1 MLNGVIGELLPAAL
15 AVALS
20 PVPVVAVVSVLG
32 GRGARTSGLAFACGW
47 IAGLLAI
54 GVAVELLV
62 DSFSD
67 PGEDDPGLIWWKVA
81 IGILFLVLAAKQ
93 WTKRPESGEQ
103 PREPGWMA
111 TLDGAGPVRAVAL
124 GAMLSAA
131 NPKNLALTVTAG
143 ASIAEAGL
151 DATGTALSLAVFAA
165 VGSITVAGPVLFH
178 LVAGERA
185 ARPLAGVKRFMAD
198 NDAVI
203 KTVVLLLLGAMLL
216 GDGLA
221 GL

>member
-1 MLNGVIGELLPAAL
+1 
-15 AVALS
+15 
-20 PVPVVAVVSVLG
+20 
-32 GRGARTSGLAFACGW
+32 
-47 IAGLLAI
+47 
-54 GVAVELLV
+54 
-62 DSFSD
+62 
-67 PGEDDPGLIWWKVA
+67 
-81 IGILFLVLAAKQ
+81 
-93 WTKRPESGEQ
+93 
-103 PREPGWMA
+103 MA
-111 TLDGAGPVRAVAL
+111 TLDGAGPVRAAAL

-143 ASIAEAGL
+143 ASIAEAGM
-151 DATGTALSLAVFAA
+151 DATGTALSIAVFAA